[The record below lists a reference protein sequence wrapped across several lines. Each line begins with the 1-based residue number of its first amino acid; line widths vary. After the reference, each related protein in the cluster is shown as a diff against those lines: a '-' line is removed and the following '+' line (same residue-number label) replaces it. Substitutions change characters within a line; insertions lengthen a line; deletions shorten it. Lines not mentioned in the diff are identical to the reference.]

1 MASPKMF
8 ILVSLDFGGST
19 AVSLH
24 AVTTDEKAARDA
36 YHELEGRYKENN
48 EKGNNQGY
56 SMLIELFESTREFVC
71 PAGLTLYWNQV
82 ADGPR
87 SDRCGGPRNSDRRYA
102 EAGLRVVLS
111 NNEAM

>member
-24 AVTTDEKAARDA
+24 AVTADEKAARDA

-56 SMLIELFESTREFVC
+56 SMLIELLESMRVAASSMRVC
-71 PAGLTLYWNQV
+71 LP
-82 ADGPR
+82 
-87 SDRCGGPRNSDRRYA
+87 GGA
-102 EAGLRVVLS
+102 HAVL
-111 NNEAM
+111 EPGR